1 LSLLGSIGTAL
12 ITLRLVG
19 LLYLLQLGEH
29 ALVDGLGLRDK
40 HVGDGLPYDDREE
53 DACIERHDA
62 QHDEG
67 SESDH

>member
-1 LSLLGSIGTAL
+1 
-12 ITLRLVG
+12 
-19 LLYLLQLGEH
+19 LQLGEH

-40 HVGDGLPYDDREE
+40 HVCDGLPYDDREE
-53 DACIERHDA
+53 DASIERHDA

>member
-1 LSLLGSIGTAL
+1 MSLLGSIGTAL
-12 ITLRLVG
+12 ITLGLVG

-29 ALVDGLGLRDK
+29 ALVNGLGLGDK
-40 HVGDGLPYDDREE
+40 HVCDGLPYDDREE
-53 DACIERHDA
+53 DACIERHYA